1 MRPLRLSE
9 IAAWCGGEL
18 LGEDR
23 TITAIGND
31 SRTAAAGSLYVALP
45 GERFDGHAFCADAAA
60 AGASGL
66 LVARPVA
73 SDLPQVCCADTTR
86 ALADIAT
93 ALARTRTGRIAAVTG
108 SNGKTTVKTLIAAI
122 LECAAPGRSHA
133 NPGNRNNEIGLPLAV
148 IAAPEDAR
156 YSVYEMG
163 AGKPGDIAYLA
174 AIVQPSVALVNNI
187 GPAHLERLG
196 SLLGVAET
204 KGAIHAALAADG
216 VAVINADDA
225 FAPWFRQ
232 RIGTRVRVL
241 DFGLDGNAEVRAEA
255 VRPDAGGWRFR
266 LRLADAVAEAHLAM
280 PGRHNLGNALAAA
293 AVGHAFGFAIE
304 TVVAGLAAAQ
314 AVPGRQAVH
323 RLSDRLCLIDDSYN
337 ANPGSVAAAIEVL
350 RGWRDG
356 PQSVAGS
363 RSPHRWLVLGDMAEL
378 GPDGPALH
386 AAIGQRARAAGLDR
400 VFTVGRL
407 SAEVSRAFGDGA
419 AHFDRPEALTE
430 ALTAALAELDGPV
443 VMLVK
448 GSRSAGMER
457 VVAAVVNRN
466 RTGSDREAEHAS

>member
-66 LVARPVA
+66 LVARPVD

-280 PGRHNLGNALAAA
+280 PGPPQPRQCPGGSGSRPCLRIRHRDRGRRPGGCPGGAWTAGRAS
-293 AVGHAFGFAIE
+293 AVGS
-304 TVVAGLAAAQ
+304 
-314 AVPGRQAVH
+314 AVPDRRQLQRQSGFGRGRH
-323 RLSDRLCLIDDSYN
+323 RGVARL
-337 ANPGSVAAAIEVL
+337 A
-350 RGWRDG
+350 
-356 PQSVAGS
+356 
-363 RSPHRWLVLGDMAEL
+363 
-378 GPDGPALH
+378 
-386 AAIGQRARAAGLDR
+386 
-400 VFTVGRL
+400 
-407 SAEVSRAFGDGA
+407 
-419 AHFDRPEALTE
+419 
-430 ALTAALAELDGPV
+430 
-443 VMLVK
+443 
-448 GSRSAGMER
+448 
-457 VVAAVVNRN
+457 
-466 RTGSDREAEHAS
+466 